1 MDNWGYYPTYKTW
14 FSVVEAVEDLRS
26 ASVCSKGAASE
37 MGRQGGND
45 RFFFEFVG
53 VKLDPFGS
61 IFGRM
66 DMSQKKIVQDHSL
79 RQKLKGNGV
88 HHHHPHKGEN
98 KKDNM

>member
-45 RFFFEFVG
+45 RFFLSSLVSSWIH
-53 VKLDPFGS
+53 LDPFS
-61 IFGRM
+61 GRM